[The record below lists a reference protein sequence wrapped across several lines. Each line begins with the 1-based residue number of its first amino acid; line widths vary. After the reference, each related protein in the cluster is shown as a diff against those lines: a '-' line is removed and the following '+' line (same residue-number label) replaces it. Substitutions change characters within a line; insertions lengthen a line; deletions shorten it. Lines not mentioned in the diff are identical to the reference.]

1 MNNQQGFTLIEL
13 MVTVAISAILLGI
26 GVPSFRAMIQNNR
39 IDAASNDLVS
49 GLQLARSEAI
59 KRGIPVV
66 LCASSD
72 QATCAATPV
81 WTTGWVVRNQAVT
94 TDPPFR
100 VWPAVRA
107 GIAIT
112 NPGNVEFSGL
122 GSASNV
128 RCFKMNSSNLNRWVN
143 VGITGRIASLREKPV
158 PPASPVPD
166 PCPV

>member
-13 MVTVAISAILLGI
+13 IVTMAILAILLVV
-26 GVPSFRAMIQNNR
+26 GVPSFRSMIEGNR
-39 IDAASNDLVS
+39 IAAASNDLVT

-81 WTTGWVVRNQAVT
+81 WINGWVARSQAVAI
-94 TDPPFR
+94 DPPFR

-107 GIAIT
+107 GITIS
-112 NPGNVEFSGL
+112 NLGGVEFNGL
-122 GSASNV
+122 GAASAT
-128 RCFKMNSSNLNRWVN
+128 RCFNVTLGSSQRSVT
-143 VGITGRIASLREKPV
+143 VGAAGRIASARV
-158 PPASPVPD
+158 V
-166 PCPV
+166 CP